1 MQVDTLQF
9 GEVFGIWLVCFE
21 RKYLPEI
28 TAPCN
33 LKGLQEAQAVI
44 LDRPPRGQRE
54 YVYKPG
60 AEVQVQQSQVRK
72 YTVSISRDIA

>member
-1 MQVDTLQF
+1 MQVDTLQL
-9 GEVFGIWLVCFE
+9 GEVFGIWLVIFE

-33 LKGLQEAQAVI
+33 LKGLQEAQVVLI
-44 LDRPPRGQRE
+44 IDKQVPGQRE
-54 YVYKPG
+54 YVYKPR

-72 YTVSISRDIA
+72 YTVSI

>member
-1 MQVDTLQF
+1 MQVDTLQL
-9 GEVFGIWLVCFE
+9 GEVFGIWLGSFE

-33 LKGLQEAQAVI
+33 LKGLQEAQAVLI
-44 LDRPPRGQRE
+44 PAKQPHGQRE

-72 YTVSISRDIA
+72 YTVSI

>member
-1 MQVDTLQF
+1 MQVDTLQL
-9 GEVFGIWLVCFE
+9 GEVFGIWLMSNE

-33 LKGLQEAQAVI
+33 LKGLQEAQAVLI
-44 LDRPPRGQRE
+44 LAKPRHGQRE
-54 YVYKPG
+54 YVYKPR

-72 YTVSISRDIA
+72 FTASI